1 MSWDGDHDMPRW
13 VVALFLIALGI
24 MGAYQA
30 ITSDGAQGNRSAIEQ
45 VADAAFLCWL
55 FTVLSCRRYSN
66 MDYPINFK
74 LTHYQQ
80 LPKLAEICEF
90 PHT

>member
-45 VADAAFLCWL
+45 VADAAFYAGYSL
-55 FTVLSCRRYSN
+55 FCLAGGIAIWITRSISN
-66 MDYPINFK
+66 
-74 LTHYQQ
+74 
-80 LPKLAEICEF
+80 
-90 PHT
+90 